1 MVIYFSGTRNSEC
14 CAKRIAAAL
23 GDECINSAEYIKKE
37 EKGSFMSEKPFV
49 FVCPTYAWQIPHI
62 FENFLRG
69 SLFGGSGE
77 AYFVMTCG
85 DDAGNAGVF
94 NKKLCDDLCLNYMG
108 TAEIVM
114 PENYIAMFDVP
125 DEKESRLI
133 IERALPVLDSVA
145 GTIADGDFLPEKKIS
160 ISDRL
165 KSTVV
170 NTAFYALCV
179 KSKAFCVKDSCISC
193 GKCEELCA
201 ANCITMEDG
210 RPTWGKGCT
219 HCMACICS
227 CPAEAIE
234 YGKKSVGKRRY
245 ICEKSE

>member
-23 GDECINSAEYIKKE
+23 GDECINSAEYIKKN

-62 FENFLRG
+62 FEKFLRG
-69 SLFGGSGE
+69 NFFGGSE
-77 AYFVMTCG
+77 VYFVMTCG

-94 NKKLCDDLCLNYMG
+94 NEKLCDDLCLNYMG

-114 PENYIAMFDVP
+114 PENYVAMFDVP
-125 DEKESRLI
+125 DEAESRLI
-133 IERALPVLDSVA
+133 TEKALPVLDGVISA
-145 GTIADGDFLPEKKIS
+145 IAERDFLPEKKVNIA
-160 ISDRL
+160 DRL

-170 NTAFYALCV
+170 NKAFYKLCV
-179 KSKAFCVKDSCISC
+179 NSRAFRVGESCISC
-193 GKCEELCA
+193 GKCDALCVT
-201 ANCITMEDG
+201 NCITMKDG
-210 RPTWGKGCT
+210 KPVWGKGCT

-227 CPAEAIE
+227 CPTEAIE
-234 YGKKSVGKRRY
+234 YGKKSEGKRRY
-245 ICEKSE
+245 ICENLN